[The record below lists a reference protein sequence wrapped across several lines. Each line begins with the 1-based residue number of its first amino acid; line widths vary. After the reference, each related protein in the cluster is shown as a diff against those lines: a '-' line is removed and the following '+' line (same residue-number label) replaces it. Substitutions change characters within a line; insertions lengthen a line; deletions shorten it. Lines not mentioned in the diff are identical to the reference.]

1 MLISQETLAQMVA
14 IHERADPYSP
24 WGMGKASY
32 ESSAQRATHPGAQRA
47 LYLQAARHWRG
58 VMAQRLTLGERTLAA
73 RAYKFARMAVS
84 AARYA

>member
-14 IHERADPYSP
+14 THERADPYSP

-32 ESSAQRATHPGAQRA
+32 EADAQRATHPNAKRA

-58 VMAQRLTLGERTLAA
+58 VMQQRLTLGERALAF
-73 RAYKFARMAVS
+73 RAYKFGRMAVS